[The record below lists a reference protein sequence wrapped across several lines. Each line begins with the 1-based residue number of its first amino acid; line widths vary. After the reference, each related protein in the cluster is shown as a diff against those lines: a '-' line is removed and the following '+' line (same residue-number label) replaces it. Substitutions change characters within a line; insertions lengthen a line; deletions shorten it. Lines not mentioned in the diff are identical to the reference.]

1 MKYNQ
6 SLCPEARYQ
15 VLYCRLRSVFLIL
28 TYSLLYSST
37 ATSQEQPNSRP
48 KIRASRV
55 NAPPVLDGLVNEPF
69 WQE

>member
-1 MKYNQ
+1 
-6 SLCPEARYQ
+6 
-15 VLYCRLRSVFLIL
+15 VFLIL

-37 ATSQEQPNSRP
+37 ATSQEQPDSRP

-55 NAPPVLDGLVNEPF
+55 KAPPVLDGLVNEPF